1 MGRYLTVAQIVK
13 QTAINLGLPTVDDP
27 VSSTDPLQ
35 VQLVGLLT
43 EAGRDIVLKH
53 EWPQLVAEEIVTTVA
68 GQVDYTLPSD
78 FLHIIPQSGWNR
90 TTRFPLGGPL
100 SVQEW
105 QYLKAAVVGVT
116 FNVLFRV
123 TPTLMR
129 LFPTPPV
136 GFTIAYE
143 YQSRNWLSK
152 AGTTPATVNLTS
164 SLQRSFASV
173 EDSIL
178 YFPVDFSSDLSPYL
192 GDSCSVEIGIA
203 APVFSATV
211 DDESGIGNNI
221 NHSGA
226 YMLALNGF
234 DPGSMDSY
242 DQSDFTAIVAAGT
255 EGEEHLTGQFGLPN
269 SGTYAPTNYWLSCN
283 NQLQFDHQPGES
295 VSIQFGGNQETL
307 TGIATLKVDGSYVYP
322 VIELQGSASYD
333 HAEGESASI
342 VVTTGATA
350 APNGSPELDAPESSG
365 DLVLLEPILMMKA
378 LKLRFLQTKGF
389 DTTIQQKEYDDT
401 LIMLAGRSDGA
412 PRLSLNGNRIRDR
425 FLDGLNIPITGMG
438 GQGFGG

>member
-27 VSSTDPLQ
+27 VASTDPLQ

-43 EAGRDIVLKH
+43 EAGLDIVLKH
-53 EWPQLVAEEIVTTVA
+53 EWPQLVAEKVLTTVA
-68 GQVDYTLPSD
+68 GQVDYTLPDD

-129 LFPTPPV
+129 LFPTPPNN
-136 GFTIAYE
+136 FTIAYE
-143 YQSRNWLSK
+143 YQSRNWLSS
-152 AGTTPATVNLTS
+152 AGVPAGSTVPLTGTTLV
-164 SLQRSFASV
+164 
-173 EDSIL
+173 
-178 YFPVDFSSDLSPYL
+178 DLSPPQPTVYL
-192 GDSCSVEIGIA
+192 ATDMTSFAQRVQHVGSLVSIKIGSDGDTLQETIAGRLYGNIDPSTGIPTTWVE
-203 APVFSATV
+203 
-211 DDESGIGNNI
+211 
-221 NHSGA
+221 
-226 YMLALNGF
+226 LN
-234 DPGSMDSY
+234 
-242 DQSDFTAIVAAGT
+242 TAFPIDNQHQTYTSNFHAAGT
-255 EGEEHLTGQFGLPN
+255 NVELSISIEETVSTGL
-269 SGTYAPTNYWLSCN
+269 
-283 NQLQFDHQPGES
+283 
-295 VSIQFGGNQETL
+295 
-307 TGIATLKVDGSYVYP
+307 
-322 VIELQGSASYD
+322 
-333 HAEGESASI
+333 
-342 VVTTGATA
+342 
-350 APNGSPELDAPESSG
+350 PELDAPASSG
-365 DLVLLEPILMMKA
+365 DVVLLEPVLVMKA

-389 DTTIQQKEYDDT
+389 DTSIQQDEYDKT
-401 LIMLAGRSDGA
+401 LIMIAGRSDGA